1 MNASSFFTARNL
13 TFFSLILTL
22 PLLPIMFGKH
32 IVPAYVEILAA
43 SLVQF
48 VGGWPIHRSAWSAFK
63 HRAANMDTLITIGTF
78 VAYLYSLYALAAGR
92 ALYFE
97 IAALLIFFI
106 LLGRWLEELTKGRAS
121 KAIEKLLDLQ
131 AKEATVIRAGKPVK
145 VPVDDIRLG
154 DIILVKPGEKIAVDG
169 EVVEGS
175 SSIDESMVTGES
187 IPVEKH
193 AGSIV
198 IGATINKTGSFTF
211 RATKVGKDT
220 LLSQIIELVERAQAS
235 RAPIQKFADRVSGYF
250 VPIVLILAI
259 LTFDVWYLVLGT
271 SVLAALL
278 FAVAVVVIACPCAL
292 GLATPTALMVGT
304 GRGARL
310 GILIKSGEVLEQARD
325 IKYIMFDKT
334 GTITEGKPV
343 VIDVVGKDKP
353 MVVGVAASLEA
364 VSEHPLASAIL
375 EAAKQHKHELKPVK
389 EFKAVE
395 GKGIVAN
402 FNGKPALIGNRALLE
417 DQKVE
422 LTLDKEM
429 SDLEAQGKTVMAVAY
444 SGKLI
449 GLIAVQ
455 DRPKEGVA
463 EAMAALKQMGLETA
477 MITGDN
483 EHTARA
489 IAKQVG
495 IRRVVAEVLPSQKAE
510 EVMAFKQRGKVA
522 FVGDGINDA
531 PALAE
536 ADLGIAMGSGTDIA
550 IEAGGIVLVKN
561 DIGDV
566 VKALRLSR
574 KTFAR
579 IKLNLFWAFFYNVLG
594 IPIAAGVLSGVG
606 LVLNPAIAGL
616 AMAFSSVSVV
626 TSSLLLNR
634 SKL

>member
-1 MNASSFFTARNL
+1 MKTKHLFFFTL
-13 TFFSLILTL
+13 VLTL
-22 PLLPIMFGKH
+22 PLLYTMVGGELPGNHYTM
-32 IVPAYVEILAA
+32 AALATI
-43 SLVQF
+43 VQF
-48 VGGWPIHRSAWSAFK
+48 YSGARFYKGAWGAFK
-63 HRAANMDTLITIGTF
+63 HRASNMDTLIAVGTS
-78 VAYLYSLYALAAGR
+78 VAYFYSVYALIAG
-92 ALYFE
+92 LHEVYFE
-97 IAALLIFFI
+97 ISALLIMFI
-106 LLGRWLEELTKGRAS
+106 LMGQWFEELTKGRAS
-121 KAIEKLLDLQ
+121 RAIEKLLDLQ
-131 AKEATVIRAGKPVK
+131 AKEATVIRNGKQVK
-145 VPVDDIRLG
+145 LAVDQIKVG
-154 DIILVKPGEKIAVDG
+154 DIILVKPGEKIALDG
-169 EVVEGS
+169 EIIEGS
-175 SSIDESMVTGES
+175 SSIDESLVTGES

-193 AGSIV
+193 PGSTV

-211 RATKVGKDT
+211 KATKIGKDT

-235 RAPIQKFADRVSGYF
+235 RAPIQKFADKVSGYF

-259 LTFDVWYLVLGT
+259 ITFDVWFLLLGA
-271 SVLAALL
+271 SVLSALL

-325 IKYIMFDKT
+325 IKYVMFDKT

-343 VIDVVGKDKP
+343 VTDIVGADKQ
-353 MVVGVAASLEA
+353 MVAEVAASLEA
-364 VSEHPLASAIL
+364 ASEHPLASAIL
-375 EAAKQHKHELKPVK
+375 EAAKEHEHAPKPVK
-389 EFKAVE
+389 DFKAIA
-395 GKGIVAN
+395 GKGIIAK

-417 DQKVE
+417 DQKIK
-422 LTLDKEM
+422 LTLNKEM
-429 SDLEAQGKTVMAVAY
+429 SELEKQGKTVMAVAY
-444 SGKLI
+444 GGKLI
-449 GLIAVQ
+449 GLMAVQ
-455 DRPKEGVA
+455 DCPKEGVLN
-463 EAMAALKQMGLETA
+463 AMEALKKMGLEPA

-495 IRRVVAEVLPSQKAE
+495 IKRVVAEVLPSQKAE
-510 EVMAFKQRGKVA
+510 EVMSFKQRGKVA

-531 PALAE
+531 PALVE

-566 VKALRLSR
+566 VKALQLSR
-574 KTFAR
+574 KTFSR
-579 IKLNLFWAFFYNVLG
+579 IKLNLFWALFYNVAG
-594 IPIAAGVLSGVG
+594 IPIAAGVLSGIG

-634 SKL
+634 SKI